1 LRTNVTLQHLK
12 SSSKNQQKKVSP
24 LSVNWDCRTA
34 SWTNTSQGSDNQC
47 TFPEQLFDATASFL
61 FGVCEF
67 PTVTQ
72 SQLALSD
79 EVLGVAAQPATQ
91 AKLPRRN
98 NAIQASETSY
108 WAEMAKGTKLT
119 YPSSRLSQTSAPVV
133 WNYQQ
138 CMEIDSQVRFWH
150 TNAVVCAGAYNQ
162 PTKRHN

>member
-1 LRTNVTLQHLK
+1 M
-12 SSSKNQQKKVSP
+12 SP
-24 LSVNWDCRTA
+24 LSVNWDCRKA

-98 NAIQASETSY
+98 NVIQASETSY

-138 CMEIDSQVRFWH
+138 CMEIDSQVSFFGMQTPHCVRRGVQSTH
-150 TNAVVCAGAYNQ
+150 KPPQLTQ
-162 PTKRHN
+162 KT